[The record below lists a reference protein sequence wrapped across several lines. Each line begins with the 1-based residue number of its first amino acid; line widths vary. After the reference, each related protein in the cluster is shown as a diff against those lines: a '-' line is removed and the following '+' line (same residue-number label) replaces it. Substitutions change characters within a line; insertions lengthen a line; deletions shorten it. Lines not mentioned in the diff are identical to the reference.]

1 MLIAMPGPTSDRL
14 GARRSITV
22 TLIPFVVLLGLGFVF
37 ARVIRTQA
45 VRREVADAARATELV
60 ARLGVQPNLTRHDIT
75 GGFTPD
81 RLAAF
86 RRKVERDFV
95 GHGVIRVKIWNR
107 NGVVVYSDEPGV
119 IGRSFPASDELADAL
134 KGESRSE
141 LSRLDK
147 IENRTERGQGRAIE
161 VYVPLR
167 FPPNG
172 APDGAFEMY
181 LSYAPVEA
189 AVARDTR
196 QMYSLLLAALTL
208 LYFALIRISH
218 DSRRLRTRANSNEFL
233 ALHDPLTQ
241 LANRALFRDRVE
253 HAIAAMG
260 RGGRGVAVL
269 FIDLDNF
276 KRVNDSAGHAVGDQ
290 LLMAVA
296 DRLTRAT
303 RAPDTAARLGGD
315 EFAVL
320 VEHVG
325 CAADVGQVAARIL
338 QALQSPIH
346 LDDRAIVID
355 ASVGVALTFGDC
367 DVDDLLRN
375 ADVAMYWAKSA
386 GKGRFEFFEQSMY
399 TAVMARLHLEGE
411 IHRGIDEGQF
421 VLHYQPI
428 VDLERGTVG
437 GVEALVRWSHPERGL
452 LLPEDFLPV
461 AEETGL
467 VAPLGKWVLAQA
479 CADLA
484 RWQRRLSMPDLYVS
498 VNLSTRQLSHPQL
511 VDDVAGALRTSGL
524 AASSL
529 VLEITET
536 ALLTDVAGASINLEA
551 LRRIGTRLAL
561 DDFGTGYSSLS
572 HLQAFAVDLIK
583 IDRCFVNGAERDE
596 RKNTLL
602 RALITM
608 TRALG
613 LAVVAEGVERSQ
625 DAALLRTL
633 GCAFGQGYLFSK
645 AVDKPPS
652 WRCSRA
658 TSTSAASVVG
668 KATRRLAA
676 LDRGQEPVIGV
687 AVDRRLA
694 VLAALRVAVR
704 DGATARRA
712 SERIQTFGRFRV
724 DVAQKHERRYVV
736 DGVAMGLRRHTPFN
750 FDEGHALGRIR
761 GCGRLC
767 AGALQAHCAHC
778 GVERADPT
786 GRRLAVLGPV
796 AVEALARA
804 RGPGV
809 EPLPEQ
815 H

>member
-1 MLIAMPGPTSDRL
+1 MPGPKRDRL
-14 GARRSITV
+14 RAQRSITV
-22 TLIPFVVLLGLGFVF
+22 TLIPFVVLLGFGFVLS
-37 ARVIRTQA
+37 RVIRAQA

-75 GGFTPD
+75 AGLTPT

-86 RRKVERDFV
+86 RHKVERDFV

-107 NGVVVYSDEPGV
+107 AGVVVYSDEPGV

-134 KGESRSE
+134 NGESRSE
-141 LSRLDK
+141 LSRFDK
-147 IENRTERGQGRAIE
+147 VENLTERGRGRAIE

-167 FPPNG
+167 FSANG
-172 APDGAFEMY
+172 PPDGAFELY

-253 HAIAAMG
+253 HAIASIG
-260 RGGRGVAVL
+260 RTGKGVAVL

-276 KRVNDSAGHAVGDQ
+276 KRVNDSAGHAVGDE
-290 LLMAVA
+290 LLVAVA
-296 DRLTRAT
+296 ERLNRAT

-315 EFAVL
+315 EFAIL
-320 VEHVG
+320 VENVG
-325 CAADVGQVAARIL
+325 CAADVGQVATRVL
-338 QALQSPIH
+338 QALQLPTH
-346 LDDRAIVID
+346 LDDRELVID
-355 ASVGVALTFGDC
+355 ASVGVAVSFGEC
-367 DVDDLLRN
+367 DADDLLRN

-399 TAVMARLHLEGE
+399 SAVMARLHLEGE
-411 IHRGIDEGQF
+411 IDQGIEQGQF

-428 VDLERGTVG
+428 VELERGTTC

-452 LLPEDFLPV
+452 LLPEDFLPI

-484 RWQRRLSMPDLYVS
+484 RWQYSLSIPDLYVS

-511 VDDVAGALRTSGL
+511 VDDVAAALKTSGL
-524 AASSL
+524 AAGSL

-583 IDRCFVNGAERDE
+583 IDRCFVNGAADDE
-596 RKNTLL
+596 RKSSLL
-602 RALITM
+602 KALITM

-613 LAVVAEGVERSQ
+613 LVVVAEGVERTQ
-625 DAALLRTL
+625 DAALLRKL

-645 AVDKPPS
+645 AVDE
-652 WRCSRA
+652 
-658 TSTSAASVVG
+658 AALMALVGRGLDERSVVG
-668 KATRRLAA
+668 R
-676 LDRGQEPVIGV
+676 
-687 AVDRRLA
+687 
-694 VLAALRVAVR
+694 
-704 DGATARRA
+704 
-712 SERIQTFGRFRV
+712 
-724 DVAQKHERRYVV
+724 
-736 DGVAMGLRRHTPFN
+736 
-750 FDEGHALGRIR
+750 
-761 GCGRLC
+761 
-767 AGALQAHCAHC
+767 
-778 GVERADPT
+778 
-786 GRRLAVLGPV
+786 
-796 AVEALARA
+796 
-804 RGPGV
+804 
-809 EPLPEQ
+809 
-815 H
+815 